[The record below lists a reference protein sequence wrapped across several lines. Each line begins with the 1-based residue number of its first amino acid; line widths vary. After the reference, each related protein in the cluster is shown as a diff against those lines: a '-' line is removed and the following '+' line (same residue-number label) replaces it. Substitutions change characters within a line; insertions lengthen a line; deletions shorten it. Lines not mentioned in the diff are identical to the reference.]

1 MRVPMPLV
9 EQIEVLR
16 LYLRTLQADIRRASR
31 EQNLVWRKRRVS
43 PYVESLR
50 WRRLSAAHELH
61 EAAEECL
68 KQLKRARAL
77 AIAEFAP
84 GDVVQVTIQR
94 VPPRPARPERFVIVD
109 VLPSKR
115 LDDYH
120 YEVWQ
125 LTTSGR
131 LFQRGTTW
139 LSRSRAVTIERFE
152 GSLPSETLETCDRF
166 RRGATAFVQ
175 EARDKGQLE
184 PILKLIQER
193 RARRGW

>member
-1 MRVPMPLV
+1 M
-9 EQIEVLR
+9 
-16 LYLRTLQADIRRASR
+16 
-31 EQNLVWRKRRVS
+31 S

-50 WRRLSAAHELH
+50 WRRLSAAYELH

-84 GDVVQVTIQR
+84 GDIVQVIIQCM
-94 VPPRPARPERFVIVD
+94 PPRPARPERFVIVH
-109 VLPSKR
+109 VVPSKR
-115 LDDYH
+115 PDDYH

-125 LTTSGR
+125 LTTAGR

-139 LSRSRAVTIERFE
+139 LSRSPAVTIERSE
-152 GSLPSETLETCDRF
+152 ESLPRETLEACDRF
-166 RRGATAFVQ
+166 RRDAAAFAQ

-184 PILKLIQER
+184 PILKLVQER
-193 RARRGW
+193 RARRG